1 MEMRKFQGLDVEVF
15 PLGFGCMRLPTK
27 GKNKKIDRAKATEM
41 VRHAIDEGVNY
52 IDTAFYYHDGESEDF
67 LGEALGDGYREKVY
81 LATKSP
87 VYDITDEVTFECLL
101 ETQLKRLKTDHVDF
115 YLLHTLNKD
124 LWENKVLK
132 YGVLESLKKAQAQ
145 GKIKYIGFS
154 FHDNFEMFKTI
165 IDSFDWQ
172 FCQIQYNYVDINHQA
187 GTKGL
192 EYAYSKGISC
202 IVMEPLR
209 GGRLVGALPE
219 RVKEVLPKTKSK
231 VELALD
237 FVWDRQEV
245 ALLLSGMSTAK
256 QVEDNLRYAKRSS
269 AGMLTKNER
278 RALEKVD
285 EVFHT
290 MPLVGCTGCRYCM
303 PCPFGVDIPGT
314 FTAYNSSVYSGKK
327 NAKQAYEALSGNA
340 ELCRACGKCVSACPQ
355 SIDIPAQ
362 MKKIAAFFEK

>member
-1 MEMRKFQGLDVEVF
+1 MEMRKFKGIDVEVF

-27 GKNKKIDRAKATEM
+27 GKDKKIDRPKAIEM

-52 IDTAFYYHDGESEDF
+52 VDTAFYYHDGESEDF
-67 LGEALGDGYREKVY
+67 LGEALADGYREKVY

-87 VYDITDEVTFECLL
+87 VYDITEEITFESLL
-101 ETQLKRLKTDHVDF
+101 DTQLKRLKTDHVDF

-132 YGVLESLKKAQAQ
+132 YNVLDSLKKAQAQ

-165 IDSFDWQ
+165 VDAFDWQ

-187 GTKGL
+187 GTQGL
-192 EYAYSKGISC
+192 EYAYSKGISS

-209 GGRLVGALPE
+209 GGRLVGELPP
-219 RVKEVLPKTKSK
+219 RVKDVLPKSKSK

-237 FVWDRQEV
+237 FIWDREEV
-245 ALLLSGMSTAK
+245 ALLLSGMSTPK

-269 AGMLTKNER
+269 VGMLTKNER
-278 RALEKVD
+278 KALKKAD

-314 FTAYNSSVYSGKK
+314 FSAYNSSVYSGKK

-362 MKKIAAFFEK
+362 MKKIKAFFEE